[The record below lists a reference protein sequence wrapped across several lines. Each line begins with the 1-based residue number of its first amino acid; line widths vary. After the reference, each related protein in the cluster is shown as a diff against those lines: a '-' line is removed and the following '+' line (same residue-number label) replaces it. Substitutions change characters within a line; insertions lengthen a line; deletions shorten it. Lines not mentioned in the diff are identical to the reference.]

1 MRNVFLG
8 LLARKPAHGY
18 ELKQLVEG
26 LFGAVLPTPGVGQI
40 YTTLQRL
47 ERGGLVRSA
56 PVAQEGR
63 PDKRV
68 YELTPRGATAVEEW
82 LDTPVA
88 APDLREEFFVK
99 LAVQQPSGGDRHA
112 DDADQASRRDPQAL
126 IDDQRRTYLISL
138 RRMNEL
144 VAAMDA
150 AGNEIGSLLAEGMI
164 LHLEAD
170 LKWLDLC
177 EDRLVTGG
185 TR

>member
-1 MRNVFLG
+1 VRNIFLG
-8 LLARKPAHGY
+8 LLAHKPAHGY
-18 ELKQLVEG
+18 ELKQLIEG

-56 PVAQEGR
+56 AVAQEGR

-68 YELTPRGATAVEEW
+68 YELTPRGEAAVAEW
-82 LDTPVA
+82 LDTPAA
-88 APDLREEFFVK
+88 APDLRDEFFVK
-99 LAVQQPSGGDRHA
+99 LAVRRRAGQAGDGA
-112 DDADQASRRDPQAL
+112 KAGRDPLVL
-126 IDDQRRTYLISL
+126 IDAQRQAYLVSL

-144 VAAMDA
+144 VAAMEA
-150 AGNEIGSLLAEGMI
+150 AGNESGALLAEGMI

-170 LKWLDLC
+170 LKWLDMC
-177 EDRLVTGG
+177 EDRLVAGG